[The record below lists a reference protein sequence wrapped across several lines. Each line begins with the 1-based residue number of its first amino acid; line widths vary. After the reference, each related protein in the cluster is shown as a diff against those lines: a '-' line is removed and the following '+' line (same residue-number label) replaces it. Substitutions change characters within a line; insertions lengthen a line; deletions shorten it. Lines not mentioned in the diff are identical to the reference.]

1 MNSLKDWAKQKQE
14 RAAHELQETLSES
27 LQPVTCPPLDQFPAD
42 QEDPHRVL
50 DDQARLNSVRAQ
62 FALLSPAE
70 REILILRD
78 LEDRTYEEI
87 AHVLALEL
95 GTVKSRICR
104 ARKALVQVL
113 IQKGLV

>member
-1 MNSLKDWAKQKQE
+1 MTRIACS
-14 RAAHELQETLSES
+14 
-27 LQPVTCPPLDQFPAD
+27 PLFHPW
-42 QEDPHRVL
+42 L
-50 DDQARLNSVRAQ
+50 TVRAQ